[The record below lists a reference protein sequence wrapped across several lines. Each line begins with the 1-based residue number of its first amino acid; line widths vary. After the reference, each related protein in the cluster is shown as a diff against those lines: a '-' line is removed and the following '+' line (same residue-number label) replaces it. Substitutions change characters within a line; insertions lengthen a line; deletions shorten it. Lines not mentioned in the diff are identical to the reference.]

1 MDDKCFFR
9 DTKKKKKKDIFFP
22 LFHVVTKKRMNRMGR
37 FDRDDVSSCYNI
49 HFRLPLIIQNYN
61 ILRGNAHGCVSYVK
75 TLSATDERTD
85 LNE

>member
-1 MDDKCFFR
+1 MINASFEIQ
-9 DTKKKKKKDIFFP
+9 KKKERHILPVVSRCHQKKNEQNGK
-22 LFHVVTKKRMNRMGR
+22 